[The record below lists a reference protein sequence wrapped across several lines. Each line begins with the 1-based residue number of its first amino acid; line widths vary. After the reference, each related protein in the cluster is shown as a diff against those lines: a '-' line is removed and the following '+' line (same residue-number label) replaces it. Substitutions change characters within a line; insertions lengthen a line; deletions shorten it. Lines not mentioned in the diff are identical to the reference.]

1 MYTTQRMQFGYG
13 NRMTEGV
20 KRLLIINVAVFV
32 LQWFGGRFFID
43 LFGLTPRLT
52 WSRFY
57 IWQFFTYM
65 FLHGNLL
72 HIAFNMYALW
82 VFGTEVERMW
92 GTRVFYRY
100 YVITGV
106 GAGIIHTL
114 VTPLSLIPTIGASGA
129 VMGVLLAFGM
139 LFPNRQVTMLLF
151 FILPLTLRAKH
162 LVMLFAGISVLS
174 GVAGS
179 PDGVAHFAHLGGMLV
194 GYIYIKGGLN
204 RVFSSLEAAWRN
216 LKRRYRMNVKRNEQ
230 QDLDKLKRIVDT
242 ILDKANTVGYDN
254 LTRDEKAVLKKA
266 SKIFRKDHEKE

>member
-13 NRMTEGV
+13 GRMTEGV
-20 KRLLIINVAVFV
+20 KRLLIINIAVFV
-32 LQWFGGRFFID
+32 LQWFGGRTLID

-72 HIAFNMYALW
+72 HIAFNMYALY

-92 GTRVFYRY
+92 GTRIFYRY
-100 YVITGV
+100 YFITGV

-139 LFPNRQVTMLLF
+139 LFPNRQITMLLF

-162 LVMLFAGISVLS
+162 LVMLFAGISILF
-174 GVAGS
+174 GIAGS

-204 RVFSSLEAAWRN
+204 KVFASAETTWAAV
-216 LKRRYRMNVKRNEQ
+216 KRRYRMHVKQNDQ
-230 QDLDKLKRIVDT
+230 QDLEKLKRIVDT
-242 ILDKANTVGYDN
+242 ILDKANTVGYEN

-266 SKIFRKDHEKE
+266 SKIFRKDQQKN